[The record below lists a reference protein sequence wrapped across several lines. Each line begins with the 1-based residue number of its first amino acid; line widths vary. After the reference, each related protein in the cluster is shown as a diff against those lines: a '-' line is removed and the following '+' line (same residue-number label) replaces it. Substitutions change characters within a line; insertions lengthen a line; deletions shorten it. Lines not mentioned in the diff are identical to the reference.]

1 LKFPRLQ
8 PLATLRPALQEL
20 QELQAQQALE
30 RQVPPV
36 RWLRV
41 RLPEELLLE
50 QLEQLEQLE
59 LQELQE
65 PQVLR
70 LQGQGE

>member
-1 LKFPRLQ
+1 LQ
-8 PLATLRPALQEL
+8 PLELLRPAL

-50 QLEQLEQLE
+50 QLE
-59 LQELQE
+59 LQE

>member
-1 LKFPRLQ
+1 LQ
-8 PLATLRPALQEL
+8 PLELLRPALQALQELQEL

-50 QLEQLEQLE
+50 QLEQLE
-59 LQELQE
+59 LQE

>member
-8 PLATLRPALQEL
+8 PLELLRPALQEL

-50 QLEQLEQLE
+50 QLEQLE
-59 LQELQE
+59 LQE

>member
-1 LKFPRLQ
+1 LKFLRLQ
-8 PLATLRPALQEL
+8 QLGLLRPALH
-20 QELQAQQALE
+20 ELQAQQALE

-36 RWLRV
+36 RGLRV
-41 RLPEELLLE
+41 LLPEELLLE
-50 QLEQLEQLE
+50 QLELPER
-59 LQELQE
+59 QERQE

>member
-8 PLATLRPALQEL
+8 PLELLRPALQEL
-20 QELQAQQALE
+20 QAQQGLE

-50 QLEQLEQLE
+50 QLEQLE
-59 LQELQE
+59 LQE